1 MFHSK
6 SRFSFLTKLENG
18 VLIDDLSVKS
28 FFFVPKKKKKKK
40 LLSFFMN

>member
-28 FFFVPKKKKKKK
+28 FFFAPKKKKKKK